1 MTGKR
6 WKRKVAWLTAVS
18 ALLAV
23 GCSGQ
28 PFEYHSQNEIPEGPG
43 IFSGKDGAFTLGGG
57 DAQSEP
63 DAEAAQAA
71 EAAEATEFETFQRWK
86 NDPRNAAE
94 YQEFLE
100 WRVWNANRDLQEHT
114 QGQ

>member
-71 EAAEATEFETFQRWK
+71 EATEFETFQRWK